1 MFERHFDI
9 VVAGGGVAGI
19 AAAVAA
25 GRRGMKTVLL
35 EKTVLPGGLAT
46 AGLIYIYLPL
56 CDGNGT
62 QVSFGIT
69 EEMLRRSIQYGP
81 GEIPPGWRSAKNAPE
96 AERFRV
102 VFSPASFILGLDEM
116 LEEANVEVWYDTV
129 VTGTVLEGE
138 RLAKVAV
145 SNKSGS
151 GMLSA
156 SCFVDATGDADL
168 AALSGLPCIEGKN
181 ALACWT
187 LEYRE
192 GKGNLAGDCALA
204 MLGFA
209 SDPEG
214 IPAGISGRTV
224 SEFVI
229 SGRRRYRELL
239 TREYREGK
247 ADRLRRFPLVFPA
260 MAQLRHTRCVE
271 GRKVLEPGEE
281 WTRFEDS
288 VGLIADWRKSGFVWE
303 VPYGALLPRGLR
315 GMLAAGRCA
324 SARGDAWE
332 VARVIPAAALTGEVA
347 GVAAAQSV
355 AAGIAPDELPVGDLQ
370 KELRDRCGFPL
381 HFDELGIGPVR

>member
-204 MLGFA
+204 MLGFLVTGIGMGPVYPSIQHMA
-209 SDPEG
+209 PEHF
-214 IPAGISGRTV
+214 GRTY
-224 SEFVI
+224 SAAVI
-229 SGRRRYRELL
+229 
-239 TREYREGK
+239 
-247 ADRLRRFPLVFPA
+247 
-260 MAQLRHTRCVE
+260 
-271 GRKVLEPGEE
+271 
-281 WTRFEDS
+281 
-288 VGLIADWRKSGFVWE
+288 GLQ
-303 VPYGALLPRGLR
+303 
-315 GMLAAGRCA
+315 MA
-324 SARGDAWE
+324 SAYVGTCFMPSVFGL
-332 VARVIPAAALTGEVA
+332 VANHISVSLFPVYLAVILILMVLMHERM
-347 GVAAAQSV
+347 
-355 AAGIAPDELPVGDLQ
+355 
-370 KELRDRCGFPL
+370 LRKRESGS
-381 HFDELGIGPVR
+381 R